1 MRPSL
6 LSAVLALSLTAATP
20 PDKQQWGFTKSDDD
34 VRLYYGVP
42 ESEAVTLSFVCEP
55 KRKKITI
62 VSLVLP
68 HNPRPKRP
76 GTIRFSNGP
85 SILEYAGM
93 TERDS
98 DDSGIIFVAS
108 IPVDQRIF
116 ELLEKG
122 TFLQIDSLGSHER
135 VPLHG
140 IKGPLAQMRKTCR

>member
-6 LSAVLALSLTAATP
+6 LSAVLALSLTAATK
-20 PDKQQWGFTKSDDD
+20 PDKQQWGFTKSDGD

-42 ESEAVTLSFVCEP
+42 ESESVTLSFICQP

-68 HNPRPKRP
+68 DNPRPKRP
-76 GTIRFSNGP
+76 GTIRLSNG
-85 SILEYAGM
+85 SSVLEYAGM

-98 DDSGIIFVAS
+98 SDSEVIFVAA

-116 ELLEKG
+116 EFMEEG
-122 TFLQIDSLGSHER
+122 AFLQIDTLGSHER